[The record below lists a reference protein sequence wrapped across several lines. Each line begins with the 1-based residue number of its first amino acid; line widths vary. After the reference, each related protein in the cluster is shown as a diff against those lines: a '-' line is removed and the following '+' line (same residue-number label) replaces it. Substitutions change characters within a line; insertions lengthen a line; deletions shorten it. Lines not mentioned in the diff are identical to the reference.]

1 MKKEEYI
8 HAIESI
14 LFVSPKPVKVD
25 KIALSLNLDKVTTNE
40 LLLEL
45 ENELKD
51 TGINLYFDTD
61 KVTLVP
67 NSSYRRFF
75 EKFVRKKKVT
85 LSRNLLEVV
94 GLLLKKKRTKEEIDR
109 LRGVNSSR
117 MINELIKLGYVEK
130 EFFEGKV
137 YYKLTDAFF
146 ASLPDEAK
154 DLLDSKLFKI

>member
-117 MINELIKLGYVEK
+117 MNK
-130 EFFEGKV
+130 
-137 YYKLTDAFF
+137 
-146 ASLPDEAK
+146 
-154 DLLDSKLFKI
+154 